1 MDTSLLKRP
10 TAVIPI
16 AMSLAALAL
25 VIGYAAIVGVS
36 HHKDEGAPA
45 RLFQLLLLAQLP
57 IMAMFAIKWLPRAP
71 KQALL
76 VLGIQVLAATL
87 AVGTVLLL
95 ESRS

>member
-10 TAVIPI
+10 TAVLPI

-25 VIGYAAIVGVS
+25 VIGYAAIVGVI
-36 HHKDEGAPA
+36 HHTDEGAPA

-57 IMAMFAIKWLPRAP
+57 IMAMFAIRWLPRAP

-76 VLGIQVLAATL
+76 VLGIQLLAATL

>member
-1 MDTSLLKRP
+1 MNASLLKRP
-10 TAVIPI
+10 TAILPI

-45 RLFQLLLLAQLP
+45 RVFELLLVAQLP
-57 IMAMFAIKWLPRAP
+57 IIAMFAVKWLPRAP

-76 VLGIQVLAATL
+76 VLSIQALAAIV

-95 ESRS
+95 EGRS